1 MNRCLLAILVST
13 FVSMPACSRLGEKIR
28 IQLQLREL
36 EKFAEASKAIQRHSQ
51 DEQSIF
57 RIEYQLNE
65 EGVGLLLRERAN
77 FRAMD
82 ATRFE
87 ITQWLVSLGIKPHTG
102 VSAVWDTRNRT
113 LIILNTGFNLS
124 LIETFLGPLQ
134 PIRFS

>member
-1 MNRCLLAILVST
+1 
-13 FVSMPACSRLGEKIR
+13 MPACSRLGEKIR

>member
-1 MNRCLLAILVST
+1 
-13 FVSMPACSRLGEKIR
+13 MPACSRLGEKIR

-134 PIRFS
+134 PIRFSKP